1 MMKMPKIFGL
11 IALLIAT
18 QAFAAVSCSTNI
30 NPTGVLGGDAS
41 GYLQG
46 CLTQGTGLTVS
57 PNPTQT
63 TDPWKD
69 AYIAW
74 NITPLPGG
82 SGYSYEY
89 TWSGAGRNLSH
100 LILGL
105 SNNCTATSG
114 CLWDI
119 SSTNISYNT
128 WGPGPSNPGFP
139 TGADFWGIKFDNTT
153 GTSYDFSF
161 KSNRV
166 PVWQNFYAKDG
177 NDLPLYAFNS
187 GLGVTGTSYYVA
199 APDSVIPEPGF
210 YGLLSL
216 GLAGLYLAA
225 RRRRSVA
232 K

>member
-46 CLTQGTGLTVS
+46 CLTEPTGLTD
-57 PNPTQT
+57 NPGT
-63 TDPWKD
+63 PAWNG

-74 NITPLPGG
+74 KITPLGDG
-82 SGYSYEY
+82 SGYLYEY
-89 TWSGAGRNLSH
+89 TWSATSKAVSH
-100 LILGL
+100 IILGL
-105 SNNCTATSG
+105 SDNCTATSG

-119 SSTNISYNT
+119 SSTSIFYGT

-177 NDLPLYAFNS
+177 ADSGTEVYAYNT